1 MPQSRSPQP
10 AESAPDRGIRPLA
23 GADLPQV
30 ASLYERVIRS
40 GSTTPA
46 PGLEDYF
53 RRTFLDHPWA
63 DPELPSLVADDDG
76 TIVGFLGSHPR
87 RLRLDDRELRMGC
100 SGQLVVSPEA
110 RHDALGA
117 FLVNAYLTGAQ
128 DLTIT
133 DGANEPAELLWE
145 RLGGEALH
153 VSCIEWVRVFRPSAA
168 AAQYASRGRD
178 GATPRVLRP
187 LTSLLDVV
195 ARRLPHTRFRPPTPE
210 GSTERLTPAALLEH
224 LPALTRRTYRLHADY
239 DEAFLEWLFRELEAV
254 QSRGDV
260 VRSLVRDADGGLLGW
275 YVAYVPPGGV
285 GEAVQVAASAKTAGT
300 VLDHLFQEA
309 SARGATA
316 VRGRIE
322 PQLLSALWGRRCM
335 LRFGTG
341 ALVHSRS
348 PEILQ
353 AIRSGQALLTRLDG
367 EWWMGHHLEP
377 FE

>member
-1 MPQSRSPQP
+1 MPTSRSPQP
-10 AESAPDRGIRPLA
+10 AKTAPDRGIRPLTE
-23 GADLPQV
+23 ADLPQV
-30 ASLYERVIRS
+30 TSIYERVIRS

-53 RRTFLDHPWA
+53 RRTFLEHPWV
-63 DPELPSLVADDDG
+63 DPELPSLVAEDDG
-76 TIVGFLGSHPR
+76 AIVGFLGSHAR

-117 FLVNAYLTGAQ
+117 FLVNAYLAGTQ

-153 VSCIEWVRVFRPSAA
+153 VSCIEWVRVFRPTAA
-168 AAQYASRGRD
+168 AAQYASRRPQGP
-178 GATPRVLRP
+178 APRMLRP
-187 LTSLLDVV
+187 LTAVLDTV
-195 ARRLPHTRFRPPTPE
+195 ARRLPHTRFRPPRPE
-210 GSTERLTPAALLEH
+210 GRTEPLTAEALVEQ
-224 LPALTRRTYRLHADY
+224 LPALTRRTYRLHAAY
-239 DEAFLEWLFRELEAV
+239 DEPFLEWLFRELEAV
-254 QSRGDV
+254 PSRGEV
-260 VRSLVRDADGGLLGW
+260 MRTLVRDDDGGVLGW
-275 YVAYVPPGGV
+275 YIAYVVPGGV
-285 GEAVQVAASAKTAGT
+285 GEAVQVAASGKNAGA

-348 PEILQ
+348 PEVLQ

-377 FE
+377 FT